1 MVHRATTDGMTGLL
15 NHRTFKE
22 RGAEAFE
29 RARRTDRPMS
39 LIMCDIDHFK
49 RINDTYGHAVGDDV
63 IRSAAVTIRAC
74 LRRIDLGARYGGE
87 EFAILLEET
96 DHSQALATAER
107 LRQAVAALEFTADQ
121 TQFRATISLG
131 VATIQPGTDTL
142 LAFIEAADAALY
154 DAKRAGRNR
163 VASAARIKAAA

>member
-1 MVHRATTDGMTGLL
+1 MTGLL

-29 RARRTDRPMS
+29 RANRTGRPMS

-63 IRSAAVTIRAC
+63 IRSAAVTLRAC

-96 DHSQALATAER
+96 DHAQALVTAER

-131 VATIQPGTDTL
+131 VASIQPGTETL

-163 VASAARIKAAA
+163 VASAARLKAAA